1 MEAEKKCLLAMVL
14 GRQQQAPAGS
24 SGLLPAVAGWLFGL
38 FVFLCVVRLWECV
51 GLCVAGFVCC
61 GVVGVRSGVKM
72 NSPTTT
78 KQNQITKAPTGV
90 GRKGCSGDGG
100 RCPSRKHT
108 KKVFACSTEDV
119 CCCCCEWGDLT
130 LRGTDAKAWE
140 SG

>member
-24 SGLLPAVAGWLFGL
+24 TGLLPAVAGWLFGL

-78 KQNQITKAPTGV
+78 TKLKSPKLQQVLEEKDAQEMVGGAPQENTHKKGV
-90 GRKGCSGDGG
+90 CLLNR
-100 RCPSRKHT
+100 RR
-108 KKVFACSTEDV
+108 
-119 CCCCCEWGDLT
+119 L
-130 LRGTDAKAWE
+130 LLLL
-140 SG
+140 

>member
-78 KQNQITKAPTGV
+78 TKLKSPKLQQVLEEKDAQEMVGGAPQENTQKRCLLAQQKTSVAAVVNGV
-90 GRKGCSGDGG
+90 I
-100 RCPSRKHT
+100 
-108 KKVFACSTEDV
+108 
-119 CCCCCEWGDLT
+119 
-130 LRGTDAKAWE
+130 
-140 SG
+140 